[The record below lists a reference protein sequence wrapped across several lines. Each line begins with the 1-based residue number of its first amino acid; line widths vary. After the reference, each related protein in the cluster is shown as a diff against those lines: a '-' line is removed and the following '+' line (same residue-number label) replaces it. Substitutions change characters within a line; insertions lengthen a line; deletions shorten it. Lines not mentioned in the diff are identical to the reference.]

1 LEKLRLFSL
10 GKLFSNLLISVVVG
24 ALLPVAVGVSPASA
38 TTCTLSGEGTSVSP
52 WLVSSPA
59 DLAKVGVSPC
69 VLSGHYLQTAEIV
82 LTVPAA
88 GQSNHTSIGAFTGVY
103 DGDNKSISNMTIVAS
118 TPNQGMFTQ
127 ITGSGAVVKNLVLKD
142 ISVKSAGSGIG
153 GLAGQVLSRAR
164 VENVHIAGG
173 TVQQT
178 GAANAGVGGLV
189 GSLNTSSVLA
199 SSSSATV
206 TSQGYKTGGLVGAAL
221 NSPGSIADSFATG
234 NVSGADLYTGGLVGE
249 LDGITEITRSYATG
263 DVTQSSTVSLIPIS
277 NSDGV
282 GGLIGGVRGGAPAI
296 RDSYATGNVTLL
308 AVATSV
314 SGVVGGLVGYLGSS
328 GATVERSY
336 STGASSGPANA
347 NVKVHGLVGWNGTVT
362 SGPTFNPGDGT
373 KISNSFWDTQTSGL
387 SHSTGGT
394 TGTGGTGKTTAEMT
408 SITTFND
415 TATVGLATAWDI
427 VDTWEAS
434 APSATPKKVWGI
446 CNASVGG
453 QFNRG
458 YPYLLWQGT
467 SNPCAVAPPSGGGE
481 QVAGTSSPQIHLD
494 LQSESGDFVFGA
506 PVLIEGQGLRPG
518 SAYSLVLRSQPVIVK
533 TGTVSGGGTFSN
545 TVNLPTGI
553 APGTHTIT
561 LTAIGSDGSTLSL
574 VTTFGVSKTGTFTN
588 ISPGVGTVARGLAA
602 TGPNS
607 AELSRGLALSL
618 ALLVLGLAVRASLGR
633 KAAQAN

>member
-1 LEKLRLFSL
+1 MSGRLEKLRLFSL

-24 ALLPVAVGVSPASA
+24 ALLPVAVEVSPASA

-118 TPNQGMFTQ
+118 TPDQGMFTQ

-142 ISVKSAGSGIG
+142 ISVKSAGSRIG
-153 GLAGQVLSRAR
+153 GLAGQVLSSAR

-178 GAANAGVGGLV
+178 GANSSVGGLV

-206 TSQGYKTGGLVGAAL
+206 TSQGSKTGGLVGAAL
-221 NSPGSIADSFATG
+221 NPPGSIADSFATG
-234 NVSGADLYTGGLVGE
+234 NVSGAFLNTGGLVGE
-249 LDGITEITRSYATG
+249 VDGFTEITRSYATG
-263 DVTQSSTVSLIPIS
+263 DVTQSSTINMTGL
-277 NSDGV
+277 NDSDGV
-282 GGLIGGVRGGAPAI
+282 GGLLGGVRASGTTAI
-296 RDSYATGNVTLL
+296 RDSYATGSVTLL
-308 AVATSV
+308 AVGASHP
-314 SGVVGGLVGYLGSS
+314 GVVGGLVGFLGSR
-328 GATVERSY
+328 ATVERSY
-336 STGASSGPANA
+336 STGASSGPAND
-347 NVKVHGLVGWNGTVT
+347 NVKVHGLVGWHGTVT
-362 SGPTFNPGDGT
+362 TGPIFNPGAGT
-373 KISNSFWDTQTSGL
+373 KISNSFWDTQISGL
-387 SHSTGGT
+387 SHNTGGT

-446 CNASVGG
+446 CNASVAD
-453 QFNRG
+453 QFNGG
-458 YPYLLWQGT
+458 YPYLLWQAT
-467 SNPCAVAPPSGGGE
+467 SNPCAVTPPSG
-481 QVAGTSSPQIHLD
+481 VAGSVA
-494 LQSESGDFVFGA
+494 SGMV
-506 PVLIEGQGLRPG
+506 
-518 SAYSLVLRSQPVIVK
+518 
-533 TGTVSGGGTFSN
+533 
-545 TVNLPTGI
+545 
-553 APGTHTIT
+553 
-561 LTAIGSDGSTLSL
+561 
-574 VTTFGVSKTGTFTN
+574 
-588 ISPGVGTVARGLAA
+588 LAA
-602 TGPNS
+602 TGANDSQSLFLLSS
-607 AELSRGLALSL
+607 AGMLMLFGGV
-618 ALLVLGLAVRASLGR
+618 LLWVRR
-633 KAAQAN
+633 RTR